1 MDSYISFKQFL
12 AITLVILLLNNL
24 SLWFLF
30 NNRLSNELNSN
41 NTSSVEISK
50 TNAVQLNN
58 NGIALN
64 EPKDYIHSLK
74 KSNQRDI
81 EDQVIT
87 DAVSNYMKSEEFIK
101 EFELLQKNSYKKL
114 QTQYESYQFM
124 TGPELLNAYLNET
137 STTNKNVIMSY
148 LSQKSLSA
156 VDSYELKEILANS
169 EIDSHSKSTIIHELL
184 EREDYDALNLAK
196 EFLSNNFDRS
206 KAIASFK
213 TLQKLFEVD
222 RDFVVELVSSL
233 SLEELSDSSILLVIG
248 QDSSAIKKVFQ
259 NQLDNILISDD
270 PNVFENLTY
279 YSVPMALSA
288 DQKTKIK
295 DLMQSKRSG
304 HRGFAISMVHSIED
318 VKFLKS
324 VFEDLK
330 LYSDR
335 QSFMYGLAKNTE
347 SKEHKELFNELAEN
361 SDDPSIRQFINIRT
375 N

>member
-1 MDSYISFKQFL
+1 M
-12 AITLVILLLNNL
+12 
-24 SLWFLF
+24 
-30 NNRLSNELNSN
+30 
-41 NTSSVEISK
+41 
-50 TNAVQLNN
+50 
-58 NGIALN
+58 
-64 EPKDYIHSLK
+64 
-74 KSNQRDI
+74 
-81 EDQVIT
+81 
-87 DAVSNYMKSEEFIK
+87 
-101 EFELLQKNSYKKL
+101 
-114 QTQYESYQFM
+114 
-124 TGPELLNAYLNET
+124 
-137 STTNKNVIMSY
+137 
-148 LSQKSLSA
+148 
-156 VDSYELKEILANS
+156 
-169 EIDSHSKSTIIHELL
+169 
-184 EREDYDALNLAK
+184 
-196 EFLSNNFDRS
+196 
-206 KAIASFK
+206 
-213 TLQKLFEVD
+213 FEVD

-233 SLEELSDSSILLVIG
+233 SLEEPSDSSILLVIG

-330 LYSDR
+330 LSSDR